1 LRGGFFLSIVPAELA
16 EDEDLDILME
26 FAGDKNLMDHPGL
39 KNRGLPG
46 GDRPRGGHPSPRA
59 ALRPFPKERILNEQV
74 PTLKE

>member
-1 LRGGFFLSIVPAELA
+1 MIREGDGEILA
-16 EDEDLDILME
+16 EPSGRMSQMDLSEQED
-26 FAGDKNLMDHPGL
+26 
-39 KNRGLPG
+39 RGLPG